1 MIGRPALYTEDAI
14 EEIVRDV
21 ARDLGDLSDSK
32 QIMMILTNP
41 NANKS
46 SMLKQL
52 EFWKRLRSVHFDPL
66 ICLFAPFYDSASL
79 YFRAILVNRESTIY
93 RCFLVPNVNMP
104 INMGKNGEISGVSF
118 PSPLSNSLSGL
129 YFVYVYVIHIYI
141 FKLLHMT

>member
-14 EEIVRDV
+14 EDIVRDV

-52 EFWKRLRSVHFDPL
+52 EF
-66 ICLFAPFYDSASL
+66 
-79 YFRAILVNRESTIY
+79 
-93 RCFLVPNVNMP
+93 
-104 INMGKNGEISGVSF
+104 
-118 PSPLSNSLSGL
+118 
-129 YFVYVYVIHIYI
+129 
-141 FKLLHMT
+141 